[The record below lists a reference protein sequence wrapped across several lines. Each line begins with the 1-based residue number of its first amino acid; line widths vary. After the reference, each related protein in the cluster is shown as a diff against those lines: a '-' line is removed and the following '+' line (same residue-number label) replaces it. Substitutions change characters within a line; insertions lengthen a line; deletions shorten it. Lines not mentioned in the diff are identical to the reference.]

1 MKRLKETLIVRGLGV
16 AGTISVVVTVVGAG
30 RKWA

>member
-1 MKRLKETLIVRGLGV
+1 VNKLKDNLIVRGLAV
-16 AGTISVVVTVVGAG
+16 AGTISVVVSVVGAG